1 MTVVLASA
9 NQAKA
14 QELTSILRML
24 WNDSVTVVT
33 AADVLGHALI
43 VEESGCT
50 LEENAYLKATAV
62 FERTLLPTIAD
73 DTGLE
78 VEALGGQPGV
88 RTARFAGEDAS
99 WEANNDLLLR
109 MLEGAN
115 TRRAQFRTVV
125 CYRDKLRTIFAEGL
139 CIGTIA
145 EKPRGTGGFGYDP
158 LFIPDGYPCT
168 FAEMTP
174 EQKHAI
180 SHRRRALDNLVTQLR
195 EVWSY

>member
-1 MTVVLASA
+1 MTIVLASA

-33 AADVLGHALI
+33 AADVLGHGLI

>member
-50 LEENAYLKATAV
+50 LEENAYLKGTAV

>member
-33 AADVLGHALI
+33 AADVLGHGLI

-99 WEANNDLLLR
+99 WEANNALLLR

-158 LFIPDGYPCT
+158 LFIPDGYYCT

>member
-180 SHRRRALDNLVTQLR
+180 SHRRRALENLVTQLR

>member
-24 WNDSVTVVT
+24 WNDSVTVVA

-99 WEANNDLLLR
+99 WEANNALLLR

-168 FAEMTP
+168 FAEMTT

-180 SHRRRALDNLVTQLR
+180 SHRRRALETLVTQLR

>member
-174 EQKHAI
+174 EQKQAI
-180 SHRRRALDNLVTQLR
+180 SHRRRALENLVTQLR